1 MTKEN
6 KILII
11 RLIISTLLWAAG
23 IIIQYNVPKEFSYET
38 IFLSIFIVS
47 YLIAGYDV
55 LFKAIKNILS
65 GNLLD
70 EYFLMSIASI
80 GAFLIRLF
88 GDYEYI
94 EAVAVMIFFQVG
106 EVFEEIAV
114 ERSKNAIMATMNLKV
129 NKVTLDSGEV
139 IDSEDVKVGDII
151 VVKPGEMVAVDGY
164 ALNATTLDTS
174 SLTGESVGS
183 EISEGD
189 YVLSGSINQ
198 KNPLKLKVDKEYSN
212 STAAKIIDMVENATM
227 RKAKS
232 EKFISKFAHFY
243 TPIVV
248 GLALCLAII
257 PPLII
262 GLINGFTT
270 ELWNGY
276 IYVALVCLV
285 VSCPC
290 ALVVSVPLTYFAGI
304 GANARNKIIVK
315 GGVTLETLSKVN
327 KIVLDKT
334 GTLTK
339 ASFKVNK
346 VFGDNDEVLKIA
358 KGLEKNSTHPLAK
371 AINELDIEGYEFE
384 IEETP
389 GYGIIGNKD
398 NIRYICG
405 SKKLLELYNIK
416 PIEIDEP
423 GSVLYICKND
433 ECVGCITLEDVIKD
447 EAYDAIMDLQNAGKE
462 VYLLSGD
469 TKKSVENVA
478 DKLNITN
485 YRYQLLPQDK
495 VKEVENLLDKDR
507 KVLFVGDGI
516 NDAPVLSLAD
526 VGVSMGQ
533 VGSDAAIEASDVI
546 VLNDN
551 LDTLPTMLNIAKK
564 TKRLVYENIIISLSI
579 KVFILIM
586 CIISNLPMFKDFK
599 LPMWVAIFGDVGVLI
614 IVILNS
620 MRALFYKNKHE
631 KMGAVKK

>member
-6 KILII
+6 IISII
-11 RLIISTLLWAAG
+11 RLVIAIILWVAG
-23 IIIQYNVPKEFSYET
+23 IIIQYNVGKDFQSE
-38 IFLSIFIVS
+38 IVFLSFFIVA
-47 YLIAGYDV
+47 YLVAGYDV
-55 LFKAIKNILS
+55 LFKAVKNIFS

-80 GAFLIRLF
+80 GAFCIRFF

-94 EAVAVMIFFQVG
+94 EGVAVMIFFQVG
-106 EVFEEIAV
+106 EVFEEVAV
-114 ERSKNAIMATMNLKV
+114 ERSKNAIMSTMNLKV
-129 NKVTLDSGEV
+129 NKVTLENGEV
-139 IDSEDVKVGDII
+139 INSEDVKVGDTII
-151 VVKPGEMVAVDGY
+151 IKPGEMVAVDGY
-164 ALNATTLDTS
+164 ALNSTTLDTS

-198 KNPLKLKVDKEYSN
+198 NNPLKLKVDKEYCN

-232 EKFISKFAHFY
+232 EKFITKFAHFY

-248 GLALCLAII
+248 ALALILAIL
-257 PPLII
+257 PPVII
-262 GLINGFTT
+262 GSINGFTS
-270 ELWNGY
+270 ELWNSY

-304 GANARNKIIVK
+304 GANAKNKIIVK
-315 GGVTLETLSKVN
+315 GGVTLETLSKV
-327 KIVLDKT
+327 KRVVLDKT

-339 ASFKVNK
+339 ATFKVSK
-346 VFGDNDEVLKIA
+346 VFGDEDEILKIA

-371 AINELDIEGYEFE
+371 AINELDVSEYEFE
-384 IEETP
+384 IKETP
-389 GYGIIGNKD
+389 GYGIIGTKD
-398 NIRYICG
+398 NERYICG

-423 GSVLYICKND
+423 GSVLFICKND
-433 ECVGCITLEDVIKD
+433 SCIGAITLEDELKE
-447 EAYDAIMDLQNAGKE
+447 EAAKAIEELKQLGSDI
-462 VYLLSGD
+462 YLLSGD
-469 TKKSVENVA
+469 TKKSVEAVA
-478 DKLNITN
+478 EKLQIDN
-485 YRYQLLPQDK
+485 YKYQLLPQDK
-495 VKEVENLLDKDR
+495 VSNVEKLIDNDK

-551 LDTLPTMLNIAKK
+551 LDTIPTMLNIAKK
-564 TKRLVYENIIISLSI
+564 TKRLVYENIIISLGI
-579 KVFILIM
+579 KVFILIT
-586 CIISNLPMFKDFK
+586 CIISNLPVFKGFK

-614 IVILNS
+614 IVVLNS
-620 MRALFYKNKHE
+620 MRALLYKNKD
-631 KMGAVKK
+631 KRVKK

>member
-6 KILII
+6 KISII
-11 RLIISTLLWAAG
+11 RLVIAIILWVAG
-23 IIIQYNVPKEFSYET
+23 IIIQYNVGKDFQSE
-38 IFLSIFIVS
+38 IVFLSFFIVA
-47 YLIAGYDV
+47 YLVAGYDV
-55 LFKAIKNILS
+55 LFKAVKNIFS

-80 GAFLIRLF
+80 GAFCIRFF

-94 EAVAVMIFFQVG
+94 EGVAVMIFFQVG
-106 EVFEEIAV
+106 EVFEEVAV
-114 ERSKNAIMATMNLKV
+114 ERSKNAIMSTMNLKV
-129 NKVTLDSGEV
+129 NKVTLENGEV
-139 IDSEDVKVGDII
+139 INSEDVKVGDTII
-151 VVKPGEMVAVDGY
+151 IKPGEMVAVDGY
-164 ALNATTLDTS
+164 ALNSTTLDTS

-198 KNPLKLKVDKEYSN
+198 NNPLKLKVDKEYCN

-232 EKFISKFAHFY
+232 EKFITKFAHFY

-248 GLALCLAII
+248 ALALILAIL
-257 PPLII
+257 PPVII
-262 GLINGFTT
+262 GSINGFTS
-270 ELWNGY
+270 ELWNSY

-304 GANARNKIIVK
+304 GANAKNKIIVK
-315 GGVTLETLSKVN
+315 GGVTLETLSKV
-327 KIVLDKT
+327 KRVVLDKT

-339 ASFKVNK
+339 ATFKVSK
-346 VFGDNDEVLKIA
+346 VFGDENEILKIA

-371 AINELDIEGYEFE
+371 AINELDVSEYEFE
-384 IEETP
+384 IKETP
-389 GYGIIGNKD
+389 GYGIIGTKD
-398 NIRYICG
+398 NERYICG

-423 GSVLYICKND
+423 GSVLFICKND
-433 ECVGCITLEDVIKD
+433 SCIGAITLEDELKE
-447 EAYDAIMDLQNAGKE
+447 EAAKAIEELKQLGSDI
-462 VYLLSGD
+462 YLLSGD
-469 TKKSVENVA
+469 TKKSVEAVA
-478 DKLNITN
+478 EKLQIDN
-485 YRYQLLPQDK
+485 YKYQLLPQDK
-495 VKEVENLLDKDR
+495 VSNVEKLIDNDK

-551 LDTLPTMLNIAKK
+551 LDTIPTMLNIAKK
-564 TKRLVYENIIISLSI
+564 TKRLVYENIIISLGI
-579 KVFILIM
+579 KVFILIT
-586 CIISNLPMFKDFK
+586 CIISNLPVFKGFK

-614 IVILNS
+614 IVVLNS
-620 MRALFYKNKHE
+620 MRALLYKNKD
-631 KMGAVKK
+631 KRV

>member
-1 MTKEN
+1 
-6 KILII
+6 
-11 RLIISTLLWAAG
+11 
-23 IIIQYNVPKEFSYET
+23 
-38 IFLSIFIVS
+38 
-47 YLIAGYDV
+47 
-55 LFKAIKNILS
+55 
-65 GNLLD
+65 
-70 EYFLMSIASI
+70 
-80 GAFLIRLF
+80 
-88 GDYEYI
+88 
-94 EAVAVMIFFQVG
+94 MIFFQVG

-232 EKFISKFAHFY
+232 EKFLSKFAHFY

-495 VKEVENLLDKDR
+495 VKEVENLLDKDK

-564 TKRLVYENIIISLSI
+564 TKRLVYENIIISLGI

-631 KMGAVKK
+631 KMDN

>member
-11 RLIISTLLWAAG
+11 RLIISTLLWVAG

-55 LFKAIKNILS
+55 LFKAVKNILS

-198 KNPLKLKVDKEYSN
+198 KNPLKLKVDKEYFN

-433 ECVGCITLEDVIKD
+433 ECIGCITLEDVIKD

-495 VKEVENLLDKDR
+495 VKEVENLLDKDK

-564 TKRLVYENIIISLSI
+564 TKRLVYENIIISLGI

-631 KMGAVKK
+631 KMDN

>member
-6 KILII
+6 KISII
-11 RLIISTLLWAAG
+11 RLVIAIILWVAG
-23 IIIQYNVPKEFSYET
+23 IIIQYNVGKDFQSEI
-38 IFLSIFIVS
+38 IFLSFFIVA
-47 YLIAGYDV
+47 YLVAGYDV
-55 LFKAIKNILS
+55 LFKAVKNIFS

-80 GAFLIRLF
+80 GAFCIRFF

-94 EAVAVMIFFQVG
+94 EGVAVMIFFQVG
-106 EVFEEIAV
+106 EVFEEVAV
-114 ERSKNAIMATMNLKV
+114 ERSKNAIMSTMNLKV
-129 NKVTLDSGEV
+129 NKVTLENGEV
-139 IDSEDVKVGDII
+139 INSEDVKVGDTII
-151 VVKPGEMVAVDGY
+151 IKPGEMVAVDGY
-164 ALNATTLDTS
+164 ALNSTTLDTS

-198 KNPLKLKVDKEYSN
+198 NNPLKLKVDKEYCN

-232 EKFISKFAHFY
+232 EKFITKFAHFY

-248 GLALCLAII
+248 ALALILAIL
-257 PPLII
+257 PPVII
-262 GLINGFTT
+262 GSINGFTS
-270 ELWNGY
+270 ELWNSY

-304 GANARNKIIVK
+304 GANAKNKIIVK
-315 GGVTLETLSKVN
+315 GGVTLETLSKV
-327 KIVLDKT
+327 KRVVLDKT

-339 ASFKVNK
+339 ATFKVSK
-346 VFGDNDEVLKIA
+346 VFGDENEILKIA

-371 AINELDIEGYEFE
+371 AINELDVSEYEFE
-384 IEETP
+384 IKETP
-389 GYGIIGNKD
+389 GYGIIGTKD
-398 NIRYICG
+398 NERYICG

-423 GSVLYICKND
+423 GSVLFICKND
-433 ECVGCITLEDVIKD
+433 SCIGAITLEDELKE
-447 EAYDAIMDLQNAGKE
+447 EAAKAIEELKQLGSDI
-462 VYLLSGD
+462 YLLSGD
-469 TKKSVENVA
+469 TKKSVEAVA
-478 DKLNITN
+478 EKLQIDN
-485 YRYQLLPQDK
+485 YKYQLLPQDK
-495 VKEVENLLDKDR
+495 VSNVEKLIDNDK

-551 LDTLPTMLNIAKK
+551 LDTIPTMLNIAKK
-564 TKRLVYENIIISLSI
+564 TKRLVYENIIISLGI
-579 KVFILIM
+579 KVFILIT
-586 CIISNLPMFKDFK
+586 CIISNLPVFKGFK

-614 IVILNS
+614 IVVLNS
-620 MRALFYKNKHE
+620 MRALLYKNKD
-631 KMGAVKK
+631 KRV